1 MRDQHGF
8 SLVES
13 LLVIVMI
20 GIIIVLMAN
29 LPNAFNLINK
39 SNHLSLAKEIAS
51 KQIEDKRTVQY
62 VNSVSN
68 SSLVVD
74 SRLSLLPQG
83 SGSILVEDCSILI
96 CTNGEHVK
104 QITVTINWKD
114 MSKAQTVTLK
124 AMISE
129 GGLNQ

>member
-62 VNSVSN
+62 VNLVNN